1 MEKAVELALIER
13 SIHRFSGQLKWVK
26 IDTYR
31 NVRVAQRYGVVKN
44 PSILFF
50 QNGQVAAALEDDA
63 ITEDALAQ
71 AIAQLL
77 QGKA

>member
-1 MEKAVELALIER
+1 M
-13 SIHRFSGQLKWVK
+13 K

-31 NVRVAQRYGVVKN
+31 NVRVAQRYSGKESFDPV
-44 PSILFF
+44 F